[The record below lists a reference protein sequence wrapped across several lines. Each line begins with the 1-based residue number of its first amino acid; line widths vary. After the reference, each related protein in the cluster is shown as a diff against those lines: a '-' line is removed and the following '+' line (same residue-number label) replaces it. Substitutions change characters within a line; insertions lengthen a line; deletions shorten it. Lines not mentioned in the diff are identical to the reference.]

1 MGAEHPVPGRCPSC
15 GESMYAPTVVCRSC
29 SVEVQGEFG
38 PCPFCR
44 LEGEDR
50 RIFELFLASRGNLKE
65 VERALGISYPTV
77 RQKVDE
83 VLTRLGYPRGSRP
96 DRMTVLRRLR
106 AGDLTPEE
114 ATRLLRN

>member
-1 MGAEHPVPGRCPSC
+1 
-15 GESMYAPTVVCRSC
+15 
-29 SVEVQGEFG
+29 VQGEFT

-44 LEGEDR
+44 LSGEDR

-77 RQKVDE
+77 RQRVDE

-96 DRMTVLRRLR
+96 DRLEILRQVRE
-106 AGDLTPEE
+106 GDLTPDE
-114 ATRLLRN
+114 AARLLRG